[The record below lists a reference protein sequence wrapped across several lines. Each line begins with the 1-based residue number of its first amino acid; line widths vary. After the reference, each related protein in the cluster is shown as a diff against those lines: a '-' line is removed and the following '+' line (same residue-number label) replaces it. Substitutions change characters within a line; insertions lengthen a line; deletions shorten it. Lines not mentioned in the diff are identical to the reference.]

1 MPQYQRTL
9 KSAIELSG
17 KEPLGGNYVKIKV
30 SPAPTNVGIW
40 FMAEDKRVKACLA
53 NAKASHCSTK
63 IKNNEMSVLNSEH
76 LLATLKAY
84 GISNAIISIKTDYSR
99 SRRVFR
105 SLGIERN
112 TFIIPYFAPELEK
125 RVCEKIES
133 VGLAEQNTKRQTY
146 RLDRKIETPEKIPK
160 LTFEPIEGENLIF
173 KVITDYPV
181 IGEQEVSITITP
193 ESYKTIANARSY
205 NKHFRG
211 EKVFKRGPG
220 KTIPRFL
227 ASFLPVDTCGN
238 VLAKYLCYPWFGLDH
253 GFSRETNFLA
263 PSTKEEWLKQERMP
277 AEIACH
283 SVIDGLGA
291 VSLLE
296 YNLIGTKITCHFGAH
311 RDYIRL
317 LQANLDK
324 FKAVQD

>member
-9 KSAIELSG
+9 KKTVELFG
-17 KEPLGGNYVKIKV
+17 KEPLGGNYVKVEV
-30 SPAPTNVGIW
+30 SPASTNKGIW
-40 FMAEDKRVKACLA
+40 LIAEGGRVKACLA

-63 IKNNEMSVLNSEH
+63 IKNNEVSVLNSEH
-76 LLATLKAY
+76 LLATLRAY
-84 GISNAIISIKTDYSR
+84 GISNAFISISTENSR
-99 SRRVFR
+99 SRKFFR
-105 SLGIERN
+105 SLGIEKN

-125 RVCEKIES
+125 EVCEEIEG
-133 VGLAEQNTKRQTY
+133 VGLTEQNAKRKTY
-146 RLDRKIETPEKIPK
+146 RLDRKIETPEKTPK
-160 LTFEPIEGENLIF
+160 LTFEPIEGSDLVF

-181 IGEQEVSITITP
+181 IGEQEASITITP

-205 NKHFRG
+205 NKHLKG

-220 KTIPRFL
+220 KTIPRLL
-227 ASFLPVDTCGN
+227 ASFLPVDTYGN

-263 PSTKEEWLKQERMP
+263 PGTREEWKKQERMP

-296 YNLIGTKITCHFGAH
+296 YDLIGTKITCHFGGH
-311 RDYIRL
+311 SDYIRF

-324 FKAVQD
+324 FVEKE